1 MNLHDIA
8 EVWRRGSVIA
18 SWLLDL
24 TAAALVED
32 QALSKFA
39 GRVSDPPCWFKFEF
53 QVSALSSA
61 TDMPTVEQLQARA
74 NYLFY

>member
-1 MNLHDIA
+1 MRAPEHYQYELNLRDIT
-8 EVWRRGSVIA
+8 EVWRRH
-18 SWLLDL
+18 D
-24 TAAALVED
+24 T
-32 QALSKFA
+32 
-39 GRVSDPPCWFKFEF
+39 PCWSKFEF